1 MPEITRSVKV
11 ALKCLIV
18 VVLVDVDLPY
28 WTSNGELLVAF
39 VAAVSNICTARAQ
52 KRFLCTSGVDLD
64 TAYRFADPDFPLK
77 CKTWAIWQRF
87 TLIFE
92 FNILNVCRISTS
104 GLFDLLTYK
113 VYHTRRAEVK
123 FEVYMTIHCR
133 VIAFLSADT
142 SRDFVTLTFDLLT
155 LNSCTAWRVTWPTLL
170 PSLKILHL
178 SVLDLW
184 VITFPLVTIENP
196 YAANAHAPN
205 HVTRE

>member
-1 MPEITRSVKV
+1 MHFRCRFRHRRS
-11 ALKCLIV
+11 IRR
-18 VVLVDVDLPY
+18 P
-28 WTSNGELLVAF
+28 
-39 VAAVSNICTARAQ
+39 
-52 KRFLCTSGVDLD
+52 RFPIEVQNFGVW
-64 TAYRFADPDFPLK
+64 R
-77 CKTWAIWQRF
+77 RF

-113 VYHTRRAEVK
+113 VYHTRRAVNPY
-123 FEVYMTIHCR
+123 VDNSHQVRSLYDHTCR
-133 VIAFLSADT
+133 VIAFLSARA

-170 PSLKILHL
+170 PSLKIVHL

-196 YAANAHAPN
+196 YAATAHAPN

>member
-1 MPEITRSVKV
+1 MSYCSRS
-11 ALKCLIV
+11 CRRRFT
-18 VVLVDVDLPY
+18 VLNFKR
-28 WTSNGELLVAF
+28 WAF
-39 VAAVSNICTARAQ
+39 SRICGRCQQHLYCARAETVFMHFRC
-52 KRFLCTSGVDLD
+52 RFRHRLSIRRP
-64 TAYRFADPDFPLK
+64 RFPIEVQNFGDFL
-77 CKTWAIWQRF
+77 

-123 FEVYMTIHCR
+123 FEVYITIHCR

-170 PSLKILHL
+170 PSSKILHL